1 MRRGVADAAVPRGVA
16 PVRRAS
22 GRRLARAAALVAT
35 AGAALL
41 LTTAGATAAAAP
53 AVAADQT
60 TGRQITRYDVTAR
73 VDATGAAHVT
83 IDLDFDFGDD
93 PGHGPYLSLVT
104 RQRYDDQHDRLYRY
118 SGITASS
125 PSGAPAEV
133 NREDDPYAIVLRIG
147 DPHVGDVSGT
157 QRYVVSYTVD
167 GWVNPA
173 NAQHSG
179 DELNWN
185 VIGSGWTVPLSRLSL
200 TVTGPAPA
208 HDAVCF
214 AGPSGATTPCTSAA
228 VTGTGTAF
236 TQDTLAVGD
245 QWTAVTGWPGGT
257 FQTAPL
263 LGPRYS
269 ATAPLNP
276 AGLGGGVA
284 AAVLLGGV
292 GLAAVRVRRV
302 GRDQEYLG
310 LTPGLRPADGQATLV
325 GPRRR
330 AEVSVQFAPPE
341 GTRPGAIGT
350 LVDEQAD
357 PVDVTATLV
366 DLAVRGYLRIEEVPR
381 SNPAKKPKD
390 WTLVSLRPAD
400 GELLEFERTLLE
412 RVFAGRASVTLSE
425 LKTTF
430 ASSMAQVQ
438 TGLYR
443 HVTERGWFRANP
455 RTVRAAWRAGG
466 LALVVAGGAATA
478 ILLNAKV
485 QARGVALLGVAV
497 ALVGLVVV
505 ALAKAAP
512 ARTPDGTAVLAQT
525 LGFRRYLAT
534 AEADQLRFEE
544 GQDVFSR
551 YLPYAIVFGLA
562 DRWARVFA
570 EVAAS
575 GRAVAAPGWY
585 VGYYNPVPGLFWGQ
599 AFAGSM
605 ERFSAVATESLSA
618 PTPGSSGGSGLG
630 GGGFS
635 GGGVG
640 GGGGGGW

>member
-1 MRRGVADAAVPRGVA
+1 VF
-16 PVRRAS
+16 
-22 GRRLARAAALVAT
+22 
-35 AGAALL
+35 
-41 LTTAGATAAAAP
+41 ATAAAALVLGP
-53 AVAADQT
+53 AGMAAAAAHGAVGDQT
-60 TGRQITRYDVTAR
+60 AGREITRYDVTAA
-73 VDATGAAHVT
+73 VDASGVAHVT
-83 IDLDFDFGDD
+83 VDFDFDFGND

-104 RQRYDDQHDRLYRY
+104 RQRYDDSRDRLYRY
-118 SGITASS
+118 SDITASS
-125 PSGAPAEV
+125 PSGAPAQV
-133 NREDDPYAIVLRIG
+133 NQQDDPSAIVLKIG
-147 DPHVGDVSGT
+147 DPHQGGISGT
-157 QRYVVSYTVD
+157 QHYVVSYTVD

-200 TVTGPAPA
+200 TLTGPAAA
-208 HDAVCF
+208 HDAACF
-214 AGPSGATTPCTSAA
+214 AGPAGSTTPCTSEA
-228 VTGTGTAF
+228 VAGTGAHF
-236 TQDTLAVGD
+236 TQDALAVGD

-257 FQTAPL
+257 FHTAPI
-263 LGPRYS
+263 LGPRFS

-276 AGLGGGVA
+276 AGVGGGA
-284 AAVLLGGV
+284 AAVVLLGGV

-330 AEVSVQFAPPE
+330 AAVSVQFAPPE

-412 RVFAGRASVTLSE
+412 RVFAGRAAVTLSE

-430 ASSMAQVQ
+430 ASSMTAVQ

-443 HVTERGWFRANP
+443 HVTERGRFRANP
-455 RTVRAAWRAGG
+455 RTVRAGWRAAGI
-466 LALVVAGGAATA
+466 ALVVVGAAITA
-478 ILLNAKV
+478 ILVNAQV
-485 QARGVALLGVAV
+485 QARGVALIGVAIAV
-497 ALVGLVVV
+497 VGLVVAV
-505 ALAKAAP
+505 LAKAAP
-512 ARTPDGTAVLAQT
+512 ARTPDGTAVLAET

-551 YLPYAIVFGLA
+551 YLPYAVVFGLA

-599 AFAGSM
+599 AFASSM
-605 ERFSAVATESLSA
+605 ERFSSIATESLSA

>member
-1 MRRGVADAAVPRGVA
+1 MRAARVGALAVA
-16 PVRRAS
+16 
-22 GRRLARAAALVAT
+22 LAALVLAP
-35 AGAALL
+35 AGA
-41 LTTAGATAAAAP
+41 AAAAP
-53 AVAADQT
+53 GAVGDQT
-60 TGRQITRYDVTAR
+60 AGREITRYDVTAA
-73 VDATGAAHVT
+73 VDASGVARVT
-83 IDLDFDFGDD
+83 VDFDFDFGND

-104 RQRYDDQHDRLYRY
+104 RQRYDDSRDRLYRY
-118 SGITASS
+118 SDITASS
-125 PSGAPAEV
+125 PSGAPAQV
-133 NREDDPYAIVLRIG
+133 NRQDDPSAIVLKIG
-147 DPHVGDVSGT
+147 DPRDGGISGT
-157 QRYVVSYTVD
+157 QHYVVSYTVD

-200 TVTGPAPA
+200 TLTGPAAA

-214 AGPSGATTPCTSAA
+214 AGPTGSTTPCTSVA
-228 VTGTGTAF
+228 VAGTGAHF
-236 TQDTLAVGD
+236 TQDALAVGD

-257 FQTAPL
+257 FRTAPI
-263 LGPRYS
+263 LGPRFS

-276 AGLGGGVA
+276 AGVGGGA
-284 AAVLLGGV
+284 AAVVLLGGV

-310 LTPGLRPADGQATLV
+310 LTPGLRPADGQGGLV

-330 AEVSVQFAPPE
+330 AAVSVQFAPPD
-341 GTRPGAIGT
+341 GTRPGEIGT

-381 SNPAKKPKD
+381 SNPGKKPKD
-390 WTLVSLRPAD
+390 WTLVRLKASD
-400 GELLEFERTLLE
+400 GELLEFEGTLLD
-412 RVFAGRASVTLSE
+412 RLFAGRGTVTLSE

-430 ASSMAQVQ
+430 ASSMAAVQ

-455 RTVRAAWRAGG
+455 RTVRAGWRAAGI
-466 LALVVAGGAATA
+466 ALVVVGGVVTA
-478 ILLNAKV
+478 ILLKAQV
-485 QARGVALLGVAV
+485 QARGVALIGVAV
-497 ALVGLVVV
+497 AVVGLVVA

-534 AEADQLRFEE
+534 AEANQLQFEE
-544 GQDVFSR
+544 GQDIFSR

-575 GRAVAAPGWY
+575 GRAVAQPGWY

-605 ERFSAVATESLSA
+605 ERFSSVATESLSA
-618 PTPGSSGGSGLG
+618 PTPGSSGGSGF